1 MILCAVSS
9 SAYLKQKEV
18 SEIMSSTVLVMAP
31 FCHRMASYSHVLDVV
46 NVGLDFCNNA
56 INLLLEYNG
65 KRVQMLKD
73 MVDIKYQ

>member
-1 MILCAVSS
+1 
-9 SAYLKQKEV
+9 
-18 SEIMSSTVLVMAP
+18 MSSTVLVIAP
-31 FCHRMASYSHVLDVV
+31 FCHRMVSYSHVLDVV

-56 INLLLEYNG
+56 INLLLEYNR